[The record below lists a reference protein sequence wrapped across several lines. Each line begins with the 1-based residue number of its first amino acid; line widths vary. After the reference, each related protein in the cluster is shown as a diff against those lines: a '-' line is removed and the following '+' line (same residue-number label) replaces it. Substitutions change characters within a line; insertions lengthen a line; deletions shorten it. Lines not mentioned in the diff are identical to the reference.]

1 MTYTVKWEIEVDANS
16 PRDAALK
23 AMSMMPRDL
32 SNPDDGATVFEVV
45 PWNVGHPIQQPGD
58 SVFVDLSEE
67 EGD

>member
-1 MTYTVKWEIEVDANS
+1 MLYTVKWEIVVDAEY

-32 SNPDDGATVFEVV
+32 SDPEDGATVFEVA
-45 PWNVGHPIQQPGD
+45 PWNVGHPIRQIGD
-58 SVFVDLSEE
+58 AVFIDLAEQ